1 MNKIKN
7 LAIVD
12 DDEIY
17 IYLTKK
23 IISETKLVENVKTF
37 KNGKEILEF
46 LEKNS
51 SLPEQLPEVIFL
63 DLSMPVMD
71 GWGFL
76 EEYIALKPSIGKLI
90 TIYIISSSISPF
102 DLERASNISVVT
114 DYIIKPI
121 TKEELI
127 KRLSSL

>member
-1 MNKIKN
+1 MSTVKN

-12 DDEIY
+12 DDDIY

-23 IISETKLVENVKTF
+23 LIKDLNIVEDVKIF
-37 KNGKEILEF
+37 KNGKEILDYLNENISNPK
-46 LEKNS
+46 L
-51 SLPEQLPEVIFL
+51 LPEVIFL

-76 EEYIALKPSIGKLI
+76 EEYIALKPNIGKLI
-90 TIYIISSSISPF
+90 EIYIISSSISPS
-102 DLERASNISVVT
+102 DLERARNISIVT

-121 TKEELI
+121 TREEL
-127 KRLSSL
+127 KARLCNL